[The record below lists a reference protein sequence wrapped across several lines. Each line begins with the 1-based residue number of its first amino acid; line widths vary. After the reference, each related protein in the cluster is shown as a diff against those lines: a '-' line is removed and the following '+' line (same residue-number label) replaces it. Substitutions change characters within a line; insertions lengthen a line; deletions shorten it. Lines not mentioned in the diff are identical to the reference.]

1 MKKFDI
7 VKKEFLD
14 FLEFDKG
21 YSERTIE
28 NYDRDI
34 SKFEVYITEFSINYK
49 KLSKENIFDFHS
61 DLSATIGPRSFSRI
75 LSSLRTFYKYLF
87 SQNLIN
93 DIVLN
98 SIQTYPSPKFKKS
111 IPSFLSQEKIHD
123 VLNKI
128 DESKKDNFLKIR
140 DKAIIMLFFTS
151 GLRLEEMTSLNL
163 KDIDLDNNSVK
174 VLGKGGK
181 ERFSNFDDFTKK
193 LIVKYLE
200 KIGKYPLSKSIIDNN
215 LFVDKDNKSLTRN
228 NIQYIV
234 TSNLKGLSLSAF
246 GPHTLRHSFATHLL
260 NKELALAQFSH
271 CLDIQNYHQHK
282 FIHMLV
288 LRNFKIPLI
297 KLTQEVRND

>member
-21 YSERTIE
+21 FSERTIE

-34 SKFEVYITEFSINYK
+34 SKFQLYITEFSIDYK

-61 DLSATIGPRSFSRI
+61 DLSASIGPRSFSRI

-93 DIVLN
+93 DMVLN
-98 SIQTYPSPKFKKS
+98 SIQTYPSPKFKKP

-123 VLNKI
+123 VLKKI

-151 GLRLEEMTSLNL
+151 GLRLDEMTSLIL

-200 KIGKYPLSKSIIDNN
+200 KIGKYPLSKPIIDNN
-215 LFVDKDNKSLTRN
+215 LFVDKD
-228 NIQYIV
+228 I
-234 TSNLKGLSLSAF
+234 NL
-246 GPHTLRHSFATHLL
+246 
-260 NKELALAQFSH
+260 
-271 CLDIQNYHQHK
+271 
-282 FIHMLV
+282 
-288 LRNFKIPLI
+288 
-297 KLTQEVRND
+297 

>member
-21 YSERTIE
+21 YSARTIE
-28 NYDRDI
+28 NYYRDI
-34 SKFEVYITEFSINYK
+34 SKFEVYITEFSIDYK

-61 DLSATIGPRSFSRI
+61 DMSVSIGPRSFSRI

-87 SQNLIN
+87 SKNLIN
-93 DIVLN
+93 DMVLN

-128 DESKKDNFLKIR
+128 DESKKNNFLKIR
-140 DKAIIMLFFTS
+140 DKAVIMLFFTS
-151 GLRLEEMTSLNL
+151 GLRLEEMTNLNL

-193 LIVKYLE
+193 LIVKYLK

-260 NKELALAQFSH
+260 NKGVGISA
-271 CLDIQNYHQHK
+271 IQSLLGHS
-282 FIHMLV
+282 
-288 LRNFKIPLI
+288 
-297 KLTQEVRND
+297 KLSSTQIYTHVSIEKLQDTIDKAHPRGKK

>member
-1 MKKFDI
+1 MMKFDK

-21 YSERTIE
+21 YSDRTIE

-34 SKFEVYITEFSINYK
+34 TKFEIYITEYSINYK

-61 DLSATIGPRSFSRI
+61 DLSSTIGPRSFSRI

-87 SQNLIN
+87 SQNLIT
-93 DIVLN
+93 DMVLN
-98 SIQTYPSPKFKKS
+98 TVKSYPSPKFKKS
-111 IPSFLSQEKIHD
+111 IPSFLPEEKIYD

-128 DESKKDNFLKIR
+128 DKSKKDHFIKIR

-151 GLRLEEMTSLNL
+151 GLRLDEMTSLIL
-163 KDIDLDNNSVK
+163 GDIDFDNNSIK

-181 ERFSNFDDFTKK
+181 ERFSNFDDITKK
-193 LIVKYLE
+193 LIVDYL
-200 KIGKYPLSKSIIDNN
+200 KIIGKYPLSKSNINNN
-215 LFVDKDNKSLTRN
+215 LFVNKDNKSLTRN

-246 GPHTLRHSFATHLL
+246 GPHTLRHSFATHLI
-260 NKELALAQFSH
+260 NKGVGISAIQSLLGHSNLSSTQIYSH
-271 CLDIQNYHQHK
+271 VSLE
-282 FIHMLV
+282 
-288 LRNFKIPLI
+288 
-297 KLTQEVRND
+297 KLQDTIDKAHPRGKK

>member
-1 MKKFDI
+1 MKFDR

-21 YSERTIE
+21 YSDRTIE

-34 SKFEVYITEFSINYK
+34 TKFEIYITEYSINYK

-61 DLSATIGPRSFSRI
+61 DLSSTIGPRSFSRI

-87 SQNLIN
+87 SQNLIT
-93 DIVLN
+93 DMVLN
-98 SIQTYPSPKFKKS
+98 TVKSYPSPKFKKS
-111 IPSFLSQEKIHD
+111 IPSFLPEEKIYD

-128 DESKKDNFLKIR
+128 DKSKKDHFIKIR

-151 GLRLEEMTSLNL
+151 GLRLDEMTSLIL
-163 KDIDLDNNSVK
+163 GDIDFDNNSIK

-181 ERFSNFDDFTKK
+181 ERFSNFDDITKK
-193 LIVKYLE
+193 LIVDYL
-200 KIGKYPLSKSIIDNN
+200 KIVGKYPLSKSNINNN
-215 LFVDKDNKSLTRN
+215 LFVNKNNKSLTRN

-246 GPHTLRHSFATHLL
+246 GPHTLRHSFATHLI
-260 NKELALAQFSH
+260 NKGVGISAIQSLLGHSNLSSTQIYSH
-271 CLDIQNYHQHK
+271 VSLE
-282 FIHMLV
+282 
-288 LRNFKIPLI
+288 
-297 KLTQEVRND
+297 KLQDTIDKAHPRGKK

>member
-21 YSERTIE
+21 YSARTIE
-28 NYDRDI
+28 NYYRDI
-34 SKFEVYITEFSINYK
+34 SKFEVYITEFSIDYK

-61 DLSATIGPRSFSRI
+61 DMSVSIGPRSFSRI

-87 SQNLIN
+87 SKNLIN
-93 DIVLN
+93 DMVLN

-128 DESKKDNFLKIR
+128 DESKKNNFLKIR
-140 DKAIIMLFFTS
+140 DKAVIMLFFTS
-151 GLRLEEMTSLNL
+151 GLRLEEMTNLNL

-193 LIVKYLE
+193 LIVKYLK
-200 KIGKYPLSKSIIDNN
+200 KIGKYPLSKSIKDNN

-260 NKELALAQFSH
+260 NRGVGISA
-271 CLDIQNYHQHK
+271 IQSLLGHS
-282 FIHMLV
+282 
-288 LRNFKIPLI
+288 
-297 KLTQEVRND
+297 KLSSTQIYTHVSLEKLQDTIDKAHPRGKK